1 MIGSTRQVTVRAYA
15 APADMR
21 KSFDSLSALVT
32 QGLGRDVLSGD
43 LFLFV
48 SKNRRRAKVLYW
60 DGTGLCVFAK
70 RLEKGR
76 FAAPWERGD
85 GKELPLT
92 VSELALLLEGSE
104 VIGRMPLS
112 PPPFTFASGRH
123 GAGSADPG
131 MG

>member
-1 MIGSTRQVTVRAYA
+1 MIGPTRQVSVHAFA

-21 KSFDSLSALVT
+21 KSFDTLSLLVT

-48 SKNRRRAKVLYW
+48 SRNRRRAKVLYW

-76 FAAPWERGD
+76 FAAPWERGN
-85 GKELPLT
+85 GEGLRLT

-104 VIGRMPLS
+104 IVGKMSLS
-112 PPPFTFASGRH
+112 PPPFVFTTR
-123 GAGSADPG
+123 
-131 MG
+131 

>member
-1 MIGSTRQVTVRAYA
+1 
-15 APADMR
+15 MR
-21 KSFDSLSALVT
+21 KSFDSLSLLVT

-48 SKNRRRAKVLYW
+48 SRNRRRAKVLYW

-76 FAAPWERGD
+76 FVALWDRND
-85 GKELPLT
+85 GKELRLT

-104 VIGRMPLS
+104 AVGRIPLS
-112 PPPFTFASGRH
+112 PTPFSLQR
-123 GAGSADPG
+123 P
-131 MG
+131 